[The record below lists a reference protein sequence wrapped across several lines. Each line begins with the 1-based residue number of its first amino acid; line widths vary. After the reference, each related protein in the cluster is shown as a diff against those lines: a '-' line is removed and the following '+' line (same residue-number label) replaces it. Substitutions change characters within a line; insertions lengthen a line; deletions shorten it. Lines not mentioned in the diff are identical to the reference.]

1 MNNFSIPS
9 YIRPHNQPNKR
20 RRLDNKPCDVVPLL
34 KTETPRIYGIGD
46 TVLEYTGAD
55 IELNYDE
62 TSVLGLAS
70 TIECEKTHRIC
81 WKRSCV
87 QSDVYRCVDCDEEV
101 QRLCD
106 VQLTS

>member
-1 MNNFSIPS
+1 MNNFNIPS

-20 RRLDNKPCDVVPLL
+20 RRLENKPCDVVPLL
-34 KTETPRIYGIGD
+34 ETEIPHVYGIGD
-46 TVLEYTGAD
+46 MVLEYTGAD

-62 TSVLGLAS
+62 APVLGLTF
-70 TIECEKTHRIC
+70 TIEGERKQKIC

-87 QSDVYRCVDCDEEV
+87 QSGVYRCVDCDEKY